1 MKKLLWLLLVCI
13 LSGPASA
20 WATQAAP
27 RTAATTR
34 TAATVRIPVTCGV
47 VLGENALPIFNEDG
61 TYLCG
66 EVAAPNRTAR

>member
-13 LSGPASA
+13 LSGLASA

-27 RTAATTR
+27 ATR
-34 TAATVRIPVTCGV
+34 RIPVTCGA
-47 VLGENALPIFNEDG
+47 VLGQNALPIFNEDG

-66 EVAAPNRTAR
+66 EVAAPNRTAL